1 MLSMISRQVK
11 KMTEVKTLARF
22 YRDYKAEHPDSDLT
36 ERQLRIACTTG
47 TLKCAR
53 SGRLFLISE
62 TQFEKW
68 AGGESDD

>member
-36 ERQLRIACTTG
+36 ERQLRIACANG
-47 TLKCAR
+47 TLRCAR
-53 SGRLFLISE
+53 AGRLFLISE
-62 TQFEKW
+62 AQFEKW
-68 AGGESDD
+68 LNGGNND

>member
-1 MLSMISRQVK
+1 
-11 KMTEVKTLARF
+11 MTEVKTLAKF
-22 YRDYKAEHPDSDLT
+22 FRDYKAEHPDSDLT
-36 ERQLRIACTTG
+36 ERQLRIACANG

-62 TQFEKW
+62 AQFEKW

>member
-1 MLSMISRQVK
+1 
-11 KMTEVKTLARF
+11 MTEVKTLAKF
-22 YRDYKAEHPDSDLT
+22 FRDYKAEHPDSDLT